1 MKCEYSIEQ
10 NTYTMFNDI
19 YTSKESYSGQYELE
33 MVKAIEDLESMEVI
47 HSLYMNN
54 MDSKLKML
62 TKINKEYGIINRG
75 IERYC
80 RIQSLEADEVNNS
93 QPSTDNNSNTSND
106 QNSNNSNSPED
117 SKKKTTFVD
126 MTKKVL
132 DMVMNVIKKIF
143 QWIVDMINKL
153 RYNNKVFESTINTIN
168 NASSEDLNK
177 VGDDLKNVKFKVE
190 NLLEINKHPQ
200 DNVNK
205 HIGTYQNIC
214 SVFENA
220 VSSAGSNPKDLTR
233 LKDFS
238 VKLVDFVKS
247 IPDVGNSCPKLEGD
261 GAQGLKQY
269 YQSLKTYCNNVLNYK
284 KQPNSFNNY
293 FGGCK
298 TISGEITV
306 SQIVGDVDPKALV
319 NIIKSESD
327 SIGKLSELLNK
338 INASNNKTGKSIGD
352 LLKKYISVG
361 KDDAEPLNAQIQT
374 LIAVQKTLAQFN
386 GIFTGICANSIKTIN
401 VIKGKLIESVKKNVS
416 QKQTDNNQN
425 NENTSTDNNNSND
438 NNQNTTNAEQEN
450 NK

>member
-33 MVKAIEDLESMEVI
+33 MVKAIEDLESVEVI
-47 HSLYMNN
+47 HSLYMHN
-54 MDSKLKML
+54 MNSKIKML
-62 TKINKEYGIINRG
+62 SKINNEYGIINRG

-80 RIQSLEADEVNNS
+80 RIQSLEADEINNS
-93 QPSTDNNSNTSND
+93 QPSTD
-106 QNSNNSNSPED
+106 NNSNSPED

-126 MTKKVL
+126 ITKKVL

-143 QWIVDMINKL
+143 QWIIDMINKL
-153 RYNNKVFESTINTIN
+153 RYNNKVFESTINVIN
-168 NASSEDLNK
+168 NASSEDLNR

-220 VSSAGSNPKDLTR
+220 VSSAGSNSKDLTR
-233 LKDFS
+233 LKDFGA
-238 VKLVDFVKS
+238 KLVDFVKS

-284 KQPNSFNNY
+284 KHPNNFNNY

-306 SQIVGDVDPKALV
+306 SQIVGNIDPKTLV

-338 INASNNKTGKSIGD
+338 INASNNKTGKGIND

-361 KDDAEPLNAQIQT
+361 KDSAESLNAQIQT
-374 LIAVQKTLAQFN
+374 LIAIQKTLAQFN

-401 VIKGKLIESVKKNVS
+401 IIKGKLIESVKKNVD
-416 QKQTDNNQN
+416 QKQTDNNN
-425 NENTSTDNNNSND
+425 DSND
-438 NNQNTTNAEQEN
+438 NNQNTANTEQEN
-450 NK
+450 DK

>member
-33 MVKAIEDLESMEVI
+33 MVKAIEDLESIEAI

-54 MDSKLKML
+54 MNSKIKML
-62 TKINKEYGIINRG
+62 LKINNEYGTINRG

-93 QPSTDNNSNTSND
+93 QPSSD
-106 QNSNNSNSPED
+106 NNSNSPED

-132 DMVMNVIKKIF
+132 DMVMNVMKKIF
-143 QWIVDMINKL
+143 QWIIDMINKL

-177 VGDDLKNVKFKVE
+177 VGDDLKNVKFKTE

-220 VSSAGSNPKDLTR
+220 VSSAGNNPKDLTR

-238 VKLVDFVKS
+238 IKLVDFVKS

-306 SQIVGDVDPKALV
+306 SQIIGNTDPKALV

-338 INASNNKTGKSIGD
+338 INASNNKTGKGIGD
-352 LLKKYISVG
+352 LLKKFISVG
-361 KDDAEPLNAQIQT
+361 KDGAEPLNAQIQT
-374 LIAVQKTLAQFN
+374 LITIQKTLAQFN

-401 VIKGKLIESVKKNVS
+401 VIKGKLIESVKKNVNR
-416 QKQTDNNQN
+416 KQTDNN
-425 NENTSTDNNNSND
+425 ENTQNSSTDNNKSND
-438 NNQNTTNAEQEN
+438 NNQNATNTNEEN